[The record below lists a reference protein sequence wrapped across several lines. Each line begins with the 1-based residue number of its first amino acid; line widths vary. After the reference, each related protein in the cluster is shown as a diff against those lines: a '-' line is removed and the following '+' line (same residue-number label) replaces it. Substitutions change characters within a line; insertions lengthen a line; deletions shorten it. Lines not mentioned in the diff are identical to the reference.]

1 MSFGLKRRI
10 EKLERTRKKKR
21 HVNIHAL
28 EYPVDASGSPSPELE
43 KCLSTPCLKLKN
55 APKGILERYSGVL
68 NNKVILVPCFGS
80 DEEWEAAAIKQQTEL
95 KHVSRH

>member
-10 EKLERTRKKKR
+10 EKLEKTRKKKR
-21 HVNIHAL
+21 SVNIHTL

-43 KCLSTPCLKLKN
+43 EWLSTPCLEN
-55 APKGILERYSGVL
+55 TPTGILERYSGAL